1 MFVSVQNYNLTVEAT
16 DDGGLTGSMWLSVQ
30 LTDVND
36 QTPVFTKNV
45 YPITVQENIANDTQ
59 VLVVTA
65 MDSDTG
71 LDGQWR
77 LEWMIECGCIV
88 QFCSVQSLD
97 RLGRRGDMRDDSAE
111 IFFQSFLQEIFVSSC
126 GTGRHVH
133 SLMLS
138 IQYRLFSTALSDLA
152 NSRPA
157 QSLML
162 FQPLPLPALSSSTC
176 HCALQDSFGQT

>member
-65 MDSDTG
+65 VDSDTG
-71 LDGQWR
+71 LEGQ
-77 LEWMIECGCIV
+77 
-88 QFCSVQSLD
+88 
-97 RLGRRGDMRDDSAE
+97 
-111 IFFQSFLQEIFVSSC
+111 
-126 GTGRHVH
+126 
-133 SLMLS
+133 
-138 IQYRLFSTALSDLA
+138 
-152 NSRPA
+152 
-157 QSLML
+157 
-162 FQPLPLPALSSSTC
+162 
-176 HCALQDSFGQT
+176 